1 MISLNALF
9 WLLIGLLALI
19 GALRG
24 WTKEV
29 ITTSG
34 LILSLFALNQFGFF
48 LINLLG
54 VTVDPAAPDAAD
66 ALRRR
71 QFYVLAAV
79 HLLIT
84 FFSYQ
89 GPTIAGPRVT
99 ERLRVRD
106 SFQDKV
112 MGALVGAVNGYLL
125 FGALWAFLEY
135 EVGPNGFTQQLAEGV
150 RYPFEMTTLVRPGLN
165 GIPPSPLID
174 NLPLPFLAPYLPIL
188 VVLVF
193 LFVIVVMI

>member
-1 MISLNALF
+1 MISLGTMF
-9 WLLIGLLALI
+9 WILVAFFGLI

-29 ITTSG
+29 IATSG
-34 LILSLFALNQFGFF
+34 LILSLFALNQFGVLLFGPLGGSAEATNASGE
-48 LINLLG
+48 LIS
-54 VTVDPAAPDAAD
+54 PA
-66 ALRRR
+66 RQ
-71 QFYVLAAV
+71 QFYILAIV

-89 GPTIAGPRVT
+89 GPVVAGRRIG

-106 SFQDKV
+106 SFQDKIL
-112 MGALVGAVNGYLL
+112 GLIVGGLNGYLI
-125 FGALWAFLEY
+125 FGSLWSFLEY
-135 EVGPNGFTQQLAEGV
+135 RLIGTTEWQRLDAGIP
-150 RYPFEMTTLVRPGLN
+150 YPFDPTVIVRPVVDSDLYAMLGN
-165 GIPPSPLID
+165 MPIPL
-174 NLPLPFLAPYLPIL
+174 LAPYLPYL